1 MSGRNERIDCGLEAL
16 YCARDE
22 RELEPVIESLLTT
35 CAEPVIRQVL
45 RVCLRRTARL
55 DSDAAEDLR
64 NEVMLRLVGRMR
76 RLHRGQGAD
85 TIDNFASYVAV
96 VTYHTFDDAMRRAFP
111 IRARL
116 RNQIRYVL
124 SHDRRFAIRTV
135 EQGGVV
141 GGLAG
146 WRDRDPGVLPSVV
159 DLPVAPHGTS
169 VATILQRI
177 FVAFPHP
184 LALDAL
190 TDAAEQMMGLRPG
203 PRPLHEADPQTVA
216 THERPVAERLDDAR
230 LLEELWREIG
240 ELPLRQRVALLL
252 NLRDP
257 AGESVAR
264 FLPLLGIA
272 SIAEVGRAI
281 GFSEEEIVR
290 LWPDLPLD
298 DHSIA
303 RLLGATR
310 QQVINLRKSARA
322 RLTRRVGRN
331 QR

>member
-1 MSGRNERIDCGLEAL
+1 MSRPNECSDSRLEAL

-22 RELEPVIESLLTT
+22 AELAPVIESLLTT

-45 RVCLRRTARL
+45 GACLRRTARF
-55 DSDAAEDLR
+55 DSDTAEDLR

-76 RLHRGQGAD
+76 RLHREGSE
-85 TIDNFASYVAV
+85 TIDDFTSYVAV
-96 VTYHTFDDAMRRAFP
+96 VTYHAFHDAMRRAFP
-111 IRARL
+111 HRARL

-124 SHDRRFAIRTV
+124 SHDRRFAIWSG
-135 EQGGVV
+135 EH

-146 WRDRDPGVLPSVV
+146 GLEVWRDRLPGELAPGVE
-159 DLPVAPHGTS
+159 LPVAPHGTGIAAI
-169 VATILQRI
+169 VERI
-177 FVAFPHP
+177 FNAVRFP
-184 LALDAL
+184 LGLDAI
-190 TDAAEQMMGLRPG
+190 TDAAEQMMGLRPAADLTG
-203 PRPLHEADPQTVA
+203 ERDARHVPTSDRPIP
-216 THERPVAERLDDAR
+216 ERLDDSR
-230 LLEELWREIG
+230 LLAELWLEIQ
-240 ELPLRQRVALLL
+240 ELPSRQRIALLL

-272 SIAEVGRAI
+272 SIAEVGRAA

-298 DHSIA
+298 DHAIG

-322 RLTRRVGRN
+322 RLMRRVGRS
-331 QR
+331 QQ